1 MTKKEAIKAVD
12 AILYNNC
19 ATMSEKIE
27 QIAELIG
34 TTKRQI
40 HLHTDIV
47 CDPKL
52 WHEPKQ
58 EYEKL
63 KEENEKLKSIWK

>member
-1 MTKKEAIKAVD
+1 MTHIEAKQRIE

-27 QIAELIG
+27 QIAELIESP
-34 TTKRQI
+34 KREI

-47 CDPKL
+47 CDPNL

-58 EYEKL
+58 QE
-63 KEENEKLKSIWK
+63 